1 VNDLEVGGLKFT
13 YHHGWFWLNVD
24 GVDIRLY
31 GRNGL
36 WNATCTTQS
45 PFVHESNLDRAEVV
59 RLLLMRAALA
69 REAELAVLRTLLKK
83 VDSGSTPD
91 HVQET

>member
-1 VNDLEVGGLKFT
+1 MNNLELGSLVFEK
-13 YHHGWFWLNVD
+13 HHDWFWLNVE

-45 PFVHESNLDRAEVV
+45 PFVHEAALDRKQAV
-59 RLLLMRAALA
+59 LLCLMRAALA
-69 REAELAVLRTLLKK
+69 REAELAVLRTIIEK
-83 VDSGSTPD
+83 VE
-91 HVQET
+91 QA